1 MPRKFCLPSP
11 SGVTG
16 FRRGIYVAMITGDN
30 ARTADAIAAQVGS
43 ECLLA
48 EVLPEDK
55 VTAIRQSKTIAGWS
69 PGSAIASTMSSA
81 GAGRPGHR
89 HRHGHRRGH

>member
-1 MPRKFCLPSP
+1 
-11 SGVTG
+11 
-16 FRRGIYVAMITGDN
+16 MITGDN

-69 PGSAIASTMSSA
+69 PGSAV
-81 GAGRPGHR
+81 GRH
-89 HRHGHRRGH
+89 